1 MSATEMQSGAGFLA
15 DDGERVQ
22 CHECGRWF
30 RALASH
36 LTRAHG
42 LSSEEYRALHGL
54 PRTQS
59 LTSSASQQL
68 RHEIG
73 VRRRDTDP
81 TVMAAL
87 NGDAARAQRAAG
99 FPDTPR
105 RQASADRVAASKRR
119 SARERLDA
127 VIADA
132 GFADLAEAA
141 GWAEDLGLGW
151 SGLAAALGGVGHTW
165 LAEVGAER
173 GVTLTAPG
181 TAGALHSRRYLAAAR
196 DYRRQRGNLDAPAA
210 WTTDDGVRLGRWLV
224 ARRNFARAGRQSWVM
239 DSLDDIDPQWRT
251 YGRINT

>member
-1 MSATEMQSGAGFLA
+1 MSTEMQSGAGFLA

-36 LTRAHG
+36 LARAHE
-42 LSSEEYRALHGL
+42 LSTQEYRQRHGL
-54 PRTQS
+54 PRTQP
-59 LTSSASQQL
+59 LTSAASQRL
-68 RHEIG
+68 RREIG
-73 VRRRDTDP
+73 VWRRDNDP

-87 NGDAARAQRAAG
+87 DGDAARAQRAAG

-105 RQASADRVAASKRR
+105 QQVSADRVSVSKRR

-127 VIADA
+127 AIADA

-141 GWAEDLGLGW
+141 RWAEDLGLGW
-151 SGLAAALGGVGHTW
+151 SGLAAALGGCGHTW
-165 LAEVGAER
+165 LAEVAAER

-181 TAGALHSRRYLAAAR
+181 TTGVLQTRRYLAAAR
-196 DYRRQRGNLDAPAA
+196 DYRRQCGSLDVPTA

-224 ARRNFARAGRQSWVM
+224 VRRNIARAGRQSWVM

-251 YGRINT
+251 YGRITH